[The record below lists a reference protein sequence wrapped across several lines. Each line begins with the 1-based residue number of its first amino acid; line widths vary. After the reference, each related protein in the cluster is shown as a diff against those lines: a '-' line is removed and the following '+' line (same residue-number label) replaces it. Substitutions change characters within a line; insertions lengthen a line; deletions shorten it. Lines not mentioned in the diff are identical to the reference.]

1 MRTEPPAAPAPLL
14 LPDGRPAAAA
24 WSLDPEVRHL
34 NHGSFGAVP
43 RAAQD
48 AQAALRHRMEASP
61 VEWFPAQPGMIAEA
75 RRRIAAHLGAPPD
88 GTALVP
94 NASAGASVVYG
105 NLPHRAGAEIVVT
118 DHGYGAVTMGAARL
132 ARRWGGTLRTV
143 HVPLE
148 ATADEAYRAVTDA
161 FTDRTAL
168 AVVDHITS
176 ATARLLPVGRIAA
189 EARRRGVILLV
200 DGAHAPGMLA
210 DPLAELGDVDHW
222 VGNLHK
228 FPCAPRGTAVL
239 VARTEARQDLHP
251 LIDSWGATEPFPERF
266 DHQGTVDATHYLA
279 TPTALDLIEDTWG
292 WDAVRAYATAL
303 GDHAQHVVA
312 AAFSS
317 VTGEDHTARVG
328 MPAPALRLVRL
339 PDGLAGTR
347 EEADALRDEVARK
360 LRVTA
365 AFTSFGGTGYVRLS
379 THAYNTADDYA
390 HFAETCVPVLTDW
403 ARERRG

>member
-1 MRTEPPAAPAPLL
+1 VHTEPPAAPAPLL
-14 LPDGRPAAAA
+14 LPDGRPAASA

-43 RAAQD
+43 RAAQE
-48 AQAALRHRMEASP
+48 AQAALRRRMEASP
-61 VEWFPAQPGMIAEA
+61 VEWFPGQPGMIAEA
-75 RRRIAAHLGAPPD
+75 RRAIAAHLRVPAHE
-88 GTALVP
+88 TALVP

-105 NLPHRAGAEIVVT
+105 NLPHRGGAEIVVT

-132 ARRWGGTLRTV
+132 ARRWGGALKTV

-176 ATARLLPVGRIAA
+176 ATARLMPVGRIAA
-189 EARRRGVILLV
+189 EARRRGVVLLV

-210 DPLAELGDVDHW
+210 DPLAGQEADYW

-266 DHQGTVDATHYLA
+266 DHQGTIDATHYLA
-279 TPTALDLIEDTWG
+279 APTALDLIEDTWG
-292 WDAVRAYATAL
+292 WDTVRAYAAAL
-303 GDHAQHVVA
+303 GDHAQHTVA
-312 AAFSS
+312 AAFSRI
-317 VTGEDHTARVG
+317 TGEDHTARVG

-339 PDGLAGTR
+339 PGGLAGTR

-390 HFAETCVPVLTDW
+390 HFAESCVPVLTDW
-403 ARERRG
+403 ARERRS

>member
-1 MRTEPPAAPAPLL
+1 VSTDPLTAPAPLL
-14 LPDGRPAAAA
+14 LPDGRPAACA
-24 WSLDPEVRHL
+24 WTLDPEVRHL

-43 RAAQD
+43 RVAQD
-48 AQAALRHRMEASP
+48 AQAALRRRMEASP
-61 VEWFPAQPGMIAEA
+61 VEWFPGQPRLIGEA
-75 RRRIAAHLGAPPD
+75 RRRIAAYLRTAED
-88 GTALVP
+88 ETALVP

-105 NLPHRAGAEIVVT
+105 NMPHRAGAEVLVT

-148 ATADEAYRAVTDA
+148 ADADEAYRAVTGA
-161 FTDRTAL
+161 FTERTAL

-176 ATARLLPVGRIAA
+176 ATARLMPVGRIAA
-189 EARRRGVILLV
+189 EARRRGITLLV

-210 DPLAELGDVDHW
+210 EPLAGLDADYW

-228 FPCAPRGTAVL
+228 FPCAPRGTATL
-239 VARTEARQDLHP
+239 VARTGARQELHP

-266 DHQGTVDATHYLA
+266 DHQGTVDATHHLA
-279 TPTALDLIEDTWG
+279 APAALDLVEDTWG
-292 WDAVRAYATAL
+292 WDTVRAYAAAL
-303 GDHAQHVVA
+303 GDHAQHTVA
-312 AAFSS
+312 AAFTRL
-317 VTGEDHTARVG
+317 TGEDHTARVG

-339 PDGLAGTR
+339 PEGLAGTR
-347 EEADALRDEVARK
+347 EEADALREEVARK

-365 AFTSFGGTGYVRLS
+365 AFTSFGGTGFVRLS
-379 THAYNTADDYA
+379 THAYNTPDDYH

>member
-1 MRTEPPAAPAPLL
+1 MSTEPLAAPSPLL
-14 LPDGRPAAAA
+14 LPDGRPAASA
-24 WSLDPEVRHL
+24 WTLDPEVRHL

-48 AQAALRHRMEASP
+48 VQAALRRRMEASP
-61 VEWFPAQPGMIAEA
+61 VEWFPAQPQLIADA
-75 RRRIAAHLGAPPD
+75 RREIAAYLRSPVD

-105 NLPHRAGAEIVVT
+105 SLPHRAGAEILVT

-143 HVPLE
+143 HVPLD
-148 ATADEAYRAVTDA
+148 ATADEAFRAVTDA

-176 ATARLLPVGRIAA
+176 ATARLMPVGRIAA
-189 EARRRGVILLV
+189 EARRRGITLLV

-210 DPLAELGDVDHW
+210 DPLAGLEADYW

-228 FPCAPRGTAVL
+228 FPCAPRGTAAL
-239 VARTEARQDLHP
+239 VARAERRRELHP

-279 TPTALDLIEDTWG
+279 APAALGFVEDTWG
-292 WDAVRAYATAL
+292 WDSVRDYVTRL
-303 GDHAQHVVA
+303 GDHAQHTVA
-312 AAFSS
+312 AAFARL
-317 VTGEDHTARVG
+317 TGEDHTVRVG

-379 THAYNTADDYA
+379 AHAYNTPGDYD
-390 HFAETCVPVLTDW
+390 HFAESCVPVLTDW
-403 ARERRG
+403 ARERRS

>member
-1 MRTEPPAAPAPLL
+1 VAPAPLL
-14 LPDGRPAAAA
+14 LPDGRPAVCA
-24 WSLDPEVRHL
+24 WTLDPEVRHL

-48 AQAALRHRMEASP
+48 VQEELRRRMEASP
-61 VEWFPAQPGMIAEA
+61 VEWFPAQPGLIAQA
-75 RRRIAAHLGAPPD
+75 RRKIAAHLGA
-88 GTALVP
+88 GEHETALVP

-105 NLPHRAGAEIVVT
+105 NLPHRAGAEILVT

-148 ATADEAYRAVTDA
+148 ATADEAYRAVADA

-176 ATARLLPVGRIAA
+176 ATARLMPVARIAA
-189 EARRRGVILLV
+189 EARRRGITLLV

-210 DPLAELGDVDHW
+210 DPLAGPDADYW

-228 FPCAPRGTAVL
+228 FPCAPRGTAAL
-239 VARTEARQDLHP
+239 VARAATRQDLHP

-266 DHQGTVDATHYLA
+266 DHQGTIDATHYLA
-279 TPTALDLIEDTWG
+279 APTALDLIEETWG
-292 WDAVRAYATAL
+292 WDTVRAYAGAL
-303 GDHAQHVVA
+303 GDHAQHIVA
-312 AAFSS
+312 DAFSRL
-317 VTGEDHTARVG
+317 TGEDHTARVG

-365 AFTSFGGTGYVRLS
+365 AFTSFDGVGYVRLS
-379 THAYNTADDYA
+379 THAYNTVDDYA

-403 ARERRG
+403 ARERRS